1 MRTAARTALAIVV
14 LLAGMVVVPG
24 AGRGLVRQA
33 VAQVA
38 QPTPTLPP
46 ILPGGGDPDPSPS
59 PTESE
64 PSGGGG
70 GGGGGG
76 GQGPGGGGGQG
87 PGEEDPEDEGEN
99 ENQKPGDRKKGDK
112 PGGDVKKDAGD
123 KKKKK
128 KKKDDAEILPTP
140 SIPGSFNTE
149 ELLDTAARLRSLG
162 LSEDEVASKVFAP
175 FIIGGY
181 ATWIDTWGAPR
192 YGPGPL
198 VRTHEGQDVF
208 CDMGTPL
215 LATEA
220 GTIEFDDGGLG
231 GRIARLYRP
240 DGSYWYYAHLSD
252 WNTEEFSSGDRVEV
266 GDVIGYC
273 GNTGNALT
281 TPAHVHFGWYQ
292 PNGEAKNPM
301 RMLVFWLR
309 QAELRALGLEARTE
323 SKRVRIADRL
333 TFARQ
338 FGDAF
343 VPDRSE
349 LKVSGG
355 SLWASGTSPATGAFA
370 LAESALHDAL
380 ARSTF
385 ALDEPAAAFTEI
397 GAGSGIEE
405 GVLQPDSRLAEIL
418 SGHDHSTESGD

>member
-1 MRTAARTALAIVV
+1 MRSAARIALAIVV
-14 LLAGMVVVPG
+14 LLGGTMFLPG
-24 AGRGLVRQA
+24 PGRGLVREA

-46 ILPGGGDPDPSPS
+46 ILPGEDPDPSPS

-64 PSGGGG
+64 EPGPGGGGGGPGGGG
-70 GGGGGG
+70 GGGR
-76 GQGPGGGGGQG
+76 
-87 PGEEDPEDEGEN
+87 PGEGEDPKGGDGRNDDE
-99 ENQKPGDRKKGDK
+99 KPGDDGKDRKRGDDPGDK
-112 PGGDVKKDAGD
+112 RGDEKKR
-123 KKKKK
+123 
-128 KKKDDAEILPTP
+128 KKKDDDEVLPTP

-149 ELLDTAARLRSLG
+149 ELLDVAARLRSLG
-162 LSEDEVASKVFAP
+162 LSEDEIAAKVFAP

-192 YGPGPL
+192 YGPGPI

-208 CDMGTPL
+208 CDMGTPV
-215 LATEA
+215 LAAED

-231 GRIARLYRP
+231 GKVARLHRA

-252 WNTEEFSSGDRVEV
+252 WNTAQFPSGGRVQA

-273 GNTGNALT
+273 GNSGNALT

-309 QAELRALGLEARTE
+309 QAQMRALGLEARTQ

-343 VPDRSE
+343 APDRSE
-349 LKVSGG
+349 LTVSGG
-355 SLWASGTSPATGAFA
+355 SLWASGSSPASGAFA
-370 LAESALHDAL
+370 LAESALQEAL
-380 ARSTF
+380 ARTTF
-385 ALDEPAAAFTEI
+385 ALDEPPAAFTEL
-397 GAGSGIEE
+397 GAGTGVEA
-405 GVLQPDSRLAEIL
+405 GVLEPDSRLTEIL
-418 SGHDHSTESGD
+418 AGNDDSTESGD

>member
-1 MRTAARTALAIVV
+1 MRTAARLALAIVV
-14 LLAGMVVVPG
+14 FLGAAVLLPG

-33 VAQVA
+33 IAQVA
-38 QPTPTLPP
+38 QPTPALPP
-46 ILPGGGDPDPSPS
+46 ILPGGGGSDPEPSPS

-64 PSGGGG
+64 PSGEPGGEKP
-70 GGGGGG
+70 GGG
-76 GQGPGGGGGQG
+76 GQKPGDD
-87 PGEEDPEDEGEN
+87 EEDPKGED
-99 ENQKPGDRKKGDK
+99 K
-112 PGGDVKKDAGD
+112 GGDDKKDAGKKDRKPGDDARNGDD

-128 KKKDDAEILPTP
+128 KKKDDDEILPTP

-149 ELLDTAARLRSLG
+149 ELLETAARLRSLG
-162 LSEDEVASKVFAP
+162 MSEDEVASKVFAP

-208 CDMGTPL
+208 CDTGTPL
-215 LATEA
+215 LATED

-231 GRIARLYRP
+231 GKVARLHRA

-252 WNTEEFSSGDRVEV
+252 WNTDEFSSGDRVSV

-309 QAELRALGLEARTE
+309 QAQARALGLEARTV
-323 SKRVRIADRL
+323 SQRVRIADRL

-343 VPDRSE
+343 APDRSE
-349 LKVSGG
+349 LTVSGG
-355 SLWASGTSPATGAFA
+355 SLWASGSSPATGAFA
-370 LAESALHDAL
+370 LAESALTEAL
-380 ARSTF
+380 ARNTF
-385 ALDEPAAAFTEI
+385 ALGDPPAPEVAEI
-397 GAGSGIEE
+397 GAGTGVEG
-405 GVLQPDSRLAEIL
+405 GVLDPGARLAEIF
-418 SGHDHSTESGD
+418 GAHEHATESGD

>member
-1 MRTAARTALAIVV
+1 MRAAARTALAIVV
-14 LLAGMVVVPG
+14 LLGGTILLPG
-24 AGRGLVRQA
+24 VGRGLVQQA

-38 QPTPTLPP
+38 QPTPPLPP
-46 ILPGGGDPDPSPS
+46 ILPGGEPEPSPS
-59 PTESE
+59 PTETE
-64 PSGGGG
+64 PPGGG

-76 GQGPGGGGGQG
+76 GQQG
-87 PGEEDPEDEGEN
+87 GEEDPKEQDDKDGKDKN
-99 ENQKPGDRKKGDK
+99 DAGAKDRKRGDD
-112 PGGDVKKDAGD
+112 GDAKAGD
-123 KKKKK
+123 KKKRK
-128 KKKDDAEILPTP
+128 KKKDDDILPTP

-149 ELLDTAARLRSLG
+149 ELLATAARLRSLG
-162 LSEDEVASKVFAP
+162 LTEEEVATKVFAP

-192 YGPGPL
+192 YGPGPII
-198 VRTHEGQDVF
+198 RTHEGQDVF
-208 CDMGTPL
+208 CDVGTPL
-215 LATEA
+215 LASEA

-231 GRIARLYRP
+231 GRVARLYRS

-252 WNTEEFSSGDRVEV
+252 WNTDELSSGDRVEV

-309 QAELRALGLEARTE
+309 QAQTRALGLEARTA

-343 VPDRSE
+343 APDRSE
-349 LKVSGG
+349 LTVSGG
-355 SLWASGTSPATGAFA
+355 SLWASGSSPATGAFA
-370 LAESALHDAL
+370 LAESALAEAL
-380 ARSTF
+380 ARNTF
-385 ALDEPAAAFTEI
+385 ALGDPGAALTEI
-397 GAGSGIEE
+397 GAGTGVEE
-405 GVLQPDSRLAEIL
+405 PALDPRSRLAEIL
-418 SGHDHSTESGD
+418 GAHDHSTESGD

>member
-1 MRTAARTALAIVV
+1 MRTAARIALAIVV
-14 LLAGMVVVPG
+14 LLGGTMFLPG
-24 AGRGLVRQA
+24 PGRGLVREA
-33 VAQVA
+33 IAQVA
-38 QPTPTLPP
+38 QPTPPLPP
-46 ILPGGGDPDPSPS
+46 ILPGGEPEPSPS
-59 PTESE
+59 PTASE
-64 PSGGGG
+64 EPGPGGG

-76 GQGPGGGGGQG
+76 GQ
-87 PGEEDPEDEGEN
+87 
-99 ENQKPGDRKKGDK
+99 K
-112 PGGDVKKDAGD
+112 PGGDDEGPKDGGGKDDDEKPRAGEKDRKRGDDADDKRGD
-123 KKKKK
+123 KKKRK
-128 KKKDDAEILPTP
+128 KKKDDEVLPTP

-149 ELLDTAARLRSLG
+149 ELLAVAARLRSLG
-162 LSEDEVASKVFAP
+162 LSEDEIAAKVFAP

-215 LATEA
+215 LASED
-220 GTIEFDDGGLG
+220 GTIEFDEGGLG
-231 GRIARLYRP
+231 GKVARLHRP
-240 DGSYWYYAHLSD
+240 DGSYWYYAHLSG
-252 WNTEEFSSGDRVEV
+252 WNTDEFSSGDRVQA

-309 QAELRALGLEARTE
+309 QAEMRALGLEARTQ

-343 VPDRSE
+343 APDRSE
-349 LKVSGG
+349 LEVSGG
-355 SLWASGTSPATGAFA
+355 SLWASGSSPASGAFA
-370 LAESALHDAL
+370 LAESALQEAL
-380 ARSTF
+380 ARTTF
-385 ALDEPAAAFTEI
+385 ALDEPAAAFTEL
-397 GAGSGIEE
+397 GAGTGVER
-405 GVLQPDSRLAEIL
+405 GVLEPDSRLTEIL
-418 SGHDHSTESGD
+418 AGHDHSTESGD

>member
-1 MRTAARTALAIVV
+1 MLGGMVALPGRAARSFLRT
-14 LLAGMVVVPG
+14 
-24 AGRGLVRQA
+24 A
-33 VAQVA
+33 VAQIA

-46 ILPGGGDPDPSPS
+46 ILPGGGGDPEPSPS
-59 PTESE
+59 PSQTE
-64 PSGGGG
+64 PAGGGG
-70 GGGGGG
+70 GGGGGEDDPKDG
-76 GQGPGGGGGQG
+76 EDGKDDPKDGPKRNDDKKGADGR
-87 PGEEDPEDEGEN
+87 N
-99 ENQKPGDRKKGDK
+99 KPGDKSD
-112 PGGDVKKDAGD
+112 D

-128 KKKDDAEILPTP
+128 KKNDEMLPTP

-149 ELLDTAARLRSLG
+149 ELLATAARLRSLG
-162 LSEDEVASKVFAP
+162 MPEDEVATKVFAP

-192 YGPGPL
+192 YGPGPI

-208 CDMGTPL
+208 CDAGTPL

-231 GRIARLYRP
+231 GLVARLHRA

-252 WNTEEFSSGDRVEV
+252 WNTEDFQSGDTVEA

-301 RMLVFWLR
+301 RMLVTWLR
-309 QAELRALGLEARTE
+309 AAQTRALGLEARTE
-323 SKRVRIADRL
+323 TKRVKIADRL

-343 VPDRSE
+343 APDRSE
-349 LKVSGG
+349 LEVPGE
-355 SLWASGTSPATGAFA
+355 SLWAAGSSLATGAFA
-370 LAESALHDAL
+370 LAETALQEAL
-380 ARSTF
+380 ARTSF
-385 ALDEPAAAFTEI
+385 APGPSAVFDF
-397 GAGSGIEE
+397 GAGTGVE
-405 GVLQPDSRLAEIL
+405 GLLDPDSQLAQIL
-418 SGHDHSTESGD
+418 DGHTHSSAETAD

>member
-1 MRTAARTALAIVV
+1 MRTAARTALALVV
-14 LLAGMVVVPG
+14 LLGGMLLVPAGKGIVQT
-24 AGRGLVRQA
+24 AA
-33 VAQVA
+33 AQIA

-46 ILPGGGDPDPSPS
+46 ILPGGGGEPEPSPS
-59 PTESE
+59 PTQTK

-70 GGGGGG
+70 GGG
-76 GQGPGGGGGQG
+76 QQGGGGGK
-87 PGEEDPEDEGEN
+87 GEEEEKPDPDDPK
-99 ENQKPGDRKKGDK
+99 KPGDRKGDRGDEDDPKKGSED
-112 PGGDVKKDAGD
+112 D
-123 KKKKK
+123 KKRKNKK
-128 KKKDDAEILPTP
+128 KKKDEDILPTP

-149 ELLDTAARLRSLG
+149 KLLATAARLRSLG
-162 LSEDEVASKVFAP
+162 LPEDEVASKVFAP

-192 YGPGPL
+192 YGPGPI

-208 CDMGTPL
+208 CDVGTPL

-231 GRIARLYRP
+231 GRIARLYRS

-252 WNTEEFSSGDRVEV
+252 WNTEDFSSGDRVEV

-273 GNTGNALT
+273 GNSGNAIT

-301 RMLVFWLR
+301 RMLVRWLR
-309 QAELRALGLEARTE
+309 EAQFRALGLEARTTT
-323 SKRVRIADRL
+323 KRVKIADRL

-343 VPDRSE
+343 APDRSE
-349 LKVSGG
+349 LEVSGE
-355 SLWASGTSPATGAFA
+355 SLWASGSSPATGAFA
-370 LAESALHDAL
+370 LAEVALQEAL
-380 ARSTF
+380 AESTF
-385 ALDEPAAAFTEI
+385 AFGRVPAELADL
-397 GAGSGIEE
+397 GAGTDAEGILE
-405 GVLQPDSRLAEIL
+405 PHSRLAEIL
-418 SGHDHSTESGD
+418 DLHGHGPRETGD

>member
-1 MRTAARTALAIVV
+1 
-14 LLAGMVVVPG
+14 
-24 AGRGLVRQA
+24 
-33 VAQVA
+33 
-38 QPTPTLPP
+38 
-46 ILPGGGDPDPSPS
+46 
-59 PTESE
+59 
-64 PSGGGG
+64 
-70 GGGGGG
+70 
-76 GQGPGGGGGQG
+76 
-87 PGEEDPEDEGEN
+87 
-99 ENQKPGDRKKGDK
+99 
-112 PGGDVKKDAGD
+112 D
-123 KKKKK
+123 KKKDRKPGEDDRKGADDKK
-128 KKKDDAEILPTP
+128 KRKNKKNKDDEILPTP

-149 ELLDTAARLRSLG
+149 ELLATASRLRSLG
-162 LSEDEVASKVFAP
+162 LSEHEIASKVFAP

-215 LATEA
+215 LASEA

-231 GRIARLYRP
+231 GLVARLHRS

-309 QAELRALGLEARTE
+309 QAQGRALGLEARTVDR
-323 SKRVRIADRL
+323 RVRIADRL

-343 VPDRSE
+343 APDRSE
-349 LKVSGG
+349 LTVSGG
-355 SLWASGTSPATGAFA
+355 SLWASGSSPATGAFA
-370 LAESALHDAL
+370 LAESALQEAL
-380 ARSTF
+380 ARTTF
-385 ALDEPAAAFTEI
+385 ALDETTTTAFTDL
-397 GAGSGIEE
+397 GVGNAVE
-405 GVLQPDSRLAEIL
+405 GEAAPDSRLTDLL
-418 SGHDHSTESGD
+418 SGHDHATESSD

>member
-1 MRTAARTALAIVV
+1 MRTAARIALAIVV
-14 LLAGMVVVPG
+14 LMGGMMVVPG
-24 AGRGLVRQA
+24 RGVGMVASALAQA
-33 VAQVA
+33 I
-38 QPTPTLPP
+38 QPTPPLPP
-46 ILPGGGDPDPSPS
+46 ILPGGEPDPSPS

-64 PSGGGG
+64 PPSGGGG
-70 GGGGGG
+70 GGEEGGG
-76 GQGPGGGGGQG
+76 GQQGG
-87 PGEEDPEDEGEN
+87 GEEDPKGED
-99 ENQKPGDRKKGDK
+99 KPGDDK
-112 PGGDVKKDAGD
+112 PGDDKKKDGKPGEDDGKPGD
-123 KKKKK
+123 DKKKK
-128 KKKDDAEILPTP
+128 KKKDDDEVLPTP

-149 ELLDTAARLRSLG
+149 ELLATASRLRSLG
-162 LSEDEVASKVFAP
+162 LSEDEIASQVFAP

-192 YGPGPL
+192 YGPGPI

-215 LATEA
+215 LASEA

-231 GRIARLYRP
+231 GLVARLHRA

-309 QAELRALGLEARTE
+309 QAQVRALGLEARTVT
-323 SKRVRIADRL
+323 KRVRIADRL

-343 VPDRSE
+343 APDRSE
-349 LKVSGG
+349 LTVSGG
-355 SLWASGTSPATGAFA
+355 SLWASGSSPATGAFA
-370 LAESALHDAL
+370 LAESALQEAL
-380 ARSTF
+380 ARTTF

-397 GAGSGIEE
+397 GAGTGVETGIE
-405 GVLQPDSRLAEIL
+405 PDSRLSELLA
-418 SGHDHSTESGD
+418 GHDHSTESGD

>member
-14 LLAGMVVVPG
+14 LMGGMMVVPG
-24 AGRGLVRQA
+24 RGAGIVTQA
-33 VAQVA
+33 IAQVA
-38 QPTPTLPP
+38 QPTPPLPP
-46 ILPGGGDPDPSPS
+46 ILPGGEPDPSPS

-64 PSGGGG
+64 PPSGGGG
-70 GGGGGG
+70 GEDPKGGG
-76 GQGPGGGGGQG
+76 GQQG
-87 PGEEDPEDEGEN
+87 GEEDPKGGKDDGGKAGEDDKKKDR
-99 ENQKPGDRKKGDK
+99 KPGEDDGKN
-112 PGGDVKKDAGD
+112 AGD

-128 KKKDDAEILPTP
+128 KKDDEVLPTP

-149 ELLDTAARLRSLG
+149 ELLATASRLRSLG
-162 LSEDEVASKVFAP
+162 LSEDEIARKVFAP
-175 FIIGGY
+175 FIIAGY

-192 YGPGPL
+192 YGPGPI

-215 LATEA
+215 LASEA

-231 GRIARLYRP
+231 GRIARLHRA

-273 GNTGNALT
+273 GNTGNAIT

-309 QAELRALGLEARTE
+309 QAQMRALGLEARTQ

-343 VPDRSE
+343 APDRSE
-349 LKVSGG
+349 LTVSGG
-355 SLWASGTSPATGAFA
+355 SLWASGSSPATGAFA
-370 LAESALHDAL
+370 LAESALQEAL
-380 ARSTF
+380 ARTTF
-385 ALDEPAAAFTEI
+385 ALGEPAAAFTEI
-397 GAGSGIEE
+397 GAGT
-405 GVLQPDSRLAEIL
+405 GVETPLEPDSRISELI
-418 SGHDHSTESGD
+418 SGETHSTESGD

>member
-1 MRTAARTALAIVV
+1 VRNAARVALAFVV
-14 LLAGMVVVPG
+14 LLGGMTLLPG
-24 AGRGLVRQA
+24 GRGLVREA
-33 VAQVA
+33 AAQIA

-64 PSGGGG
+64 DPGGNGGGGNGGNNNNGGGG
-70 GGGGGG
+70 GD
-76 GQGPGGGGGQG
+76 
-87 PGEEDPEDEGEN
+87 EDPKDGEGKGDDDK
-99 ENQKPGDRKKGDK
+99 KPGDDKKGRK
-112 PGGDVKKDAGD
+112 PGDEDDRKPGD
-123 KKKKK
+123 KKNK
-128 KKKDDAEILPTP
+128 KKKDKDDEVLPTP

-149 ELLDTAARLRSLG
+149 ELLATAARLRSLG

-192 YGPGPL
+192 YGPGPI

-215 LATEA
+215 LASEA
-220 GTIEFDDGGLG
+220 GTIEFDEGGLG
-231 GRIARLYRP
+231 GKVARLHRA

-292 PNGEAKNPM
+292 PNGDAKNPM

-309 QAELRALGLEARTE
+309 QAQARGLGLEARTV
-323 SKRVRIADRL
+323 SKRVKIADRL

-343 VPDRSE
+343 APDRSE
-349 LKVSGG
+349 LTVSGG
-355 SLWASGTSPATGAFA
+355 SLWASGASPATGAFA
-370 LAESALHDAL
+370 LAESALHEAL

-385 ALDEPAAAFTEI
+385 ALDQPTAELTEL
-397 GAGSGIEE
+397 GAGTGVE
-405 GVLQPDSRLAEIL
+405 GAVEPDSRLAEIL
-418 SGHDHSTESGD
+418 AGHEHSTESGD

>member
-1 MRTAARTALAIVV
+1 MRTAARTALALVV
-14 LLAGMVVVPG
+14 LLGGMLLVP
-24 AGRGLVRQA
+24 AGRGIVQA
-33 VAQVA
+33 AAQVA

-46 ILPGGGDPDPSPS
+46 ILPGGGGDPEPSPS
-59 PTESE
+59 PTETE

-70 GGGGGG
+70 GGGR
-76 GQGPGGGGGQG
+76 GGGGGG
-87 PGEEDPEDEGEN
+87 GGEEEKPKPDDEPK
-99 ENQKPGDRKKGDK
+99 KPGDDKKK
-112 PGGDVKKDAGD
+112 PGGDDLKGGAGD
-123 KKKKK
+123 KKRDNKKK
-128 KKKDDAEILPTP
+128 KKVDDEPLPTP

-149 ELLDTAARLRSLG
+149 KLLATAARLRSLG

-192 YGPGPL
+192 YGPGPI

-208 CDMGTPL
+208 CDVGTPL
-215 LATEA
+215 LATEP

-231 GRIARLYRP
+231 GRIARLYRS

-252 WNTEEFSSGDRVEV
+252 WNTEDFSSGDRVEA

-273 GNTGNALT
+273 GNSGNAIT

-301 RMLVFWLR
+301 RMLVSWLR
-309 QAELRALGLEARTE
+309 EAQFRALGLEARTTT
-323 SKRVRIADRL
+323 KRVRIADRL

-343 VPDRSE
+343 APDRSE
-349 LKVSGG
+349 LEVSGE
-355 SLWASGTSPATGAFA
+355 SLWASGSSPATGAFA
-370 LAESALHDAL
+370 LAEVALQEAL
-380 ARSTF
+380 AQSTF
-385 ALDEPAAAFTEI
+385 AFGEVPAELADL
-397 GAGSGIEE
+397 GAGTDAEGILE
-405 GVLQPDSRLAEIL
+405 PHSRLAEIL
-418 SGHDHSTESGD
+418 ESHAHGSPRETGD

>member
-1 MRTAARTALAIVV
+1 MVGTM
-14 LLAGMVVVPG
+14 LLPVRG
-24 AGRGLVRQA
+24 AVGFVAEA
-33 VAQVA
+33 VAQAV
-38 QPTPTLPP
+38 QPTPPLPP
-46 ILPGGGDPDPSPS
+46 ILPGGDPDPSPS

-64 PSGGGG
+64 EPGGEKPGGGKPGGGG
-70 GGGGGG
+70 GGEE
-76 GQGPGGGGGQG
+76 PGGEG
-87 PGEEDPEDEGEN
+87 PKGED
-99 ENQKPGDRKKGDK
+99 KPGDK
-112 PGGDVKKDAGD
+112 PGGGDDKKGRKPGDKAGDDAGD

-128 KKKDDAEILPTP
+128 KKKDDDEVLPTP

-149 ELLDTAARLRSLG
+149 ELLATASRLRSLG
-162 LSEDEVASKVFAP
+162 LSEDEIASKVFAP

-192 YGPGPL
+192 YGPGPI

-215 LATEA
+215 LASEA
-220 GTIEFDDGGLG
+220 GTIEFDEGGLG
-231 GRIARLYRP
+231 GKVARLYRS

-252 WNTEEFSSGDRVEV
+252 WNTEELSSGDRVEA

-309 QAELRALGLEARTE
+309 QAQMRALGLEARTVD
-323 SKRVRIADRL
+323 KRVKIADRL

-343 VPDRSE
+343 APDRSE
-349 LKVSGG
+349 LTVSGG
-355 SLWASGTSPATGAFA
+355 SLWASGSSPATGAFA
-370 LAESALHDAL
+370 LAESALQEAL
-380 ARSTF
+380 ARTTF
-385 ALDEPAAAFTEI
+385 ALDEPAAAFTEL
-397 GAGSGIEE
+397 GAGTGVE
-405 GVLQPDSRLAEIL
+405 GALEVDSRLTELL

>member
-1 MRTAARTALAIVV
+1 MT
-14 LLAGMVVVPG
+14 LLPG
-24 AGRGLVRQA
+24 AGRGLVQQA

-38 QPTPTLPP
+38 QPTPIIPP
-46 ILPGGGDPDPSPS
+46 ILPDEDPEPSPS

-64 PSGGGG
+64 STGGGGNNNGGGG
-70 GGGGGG
+70 GGNDNGG
-76 GQGPGGGGGQG
+76 
-87 PGEEDPEDEGEN
+87 EDDDP
-99 ENQKPGDRKKGDK
+99 DK
-112 PGGDVKKDAGD
+112 PGKDDDGKADPGKKDGKGDDKGDDAGD
-123 KKKKK
+123 KDKKRKK
-128 KKKDDAEILPTP
+128 EKDDDEDEVLPTP

-149 ELLDTAARLRSLG
+149 KLLATASRLRSLG
-162 LSEDEVASKVFAP
+162 MSEDEVASKVFAP

-192 YGPGPL
+192 YGPGPI

-215 LATEA
+215 LASED
-220 GTIEFDDGGLG
+220 GTIEFDEGGLG
-231 GRIARLYRP
+231 GKVARLHRA

-252 WNTEEFSSGDRVEV
+252 WNTDELSSGDHVSA

-309 QAELRALGLEARTE
+309 QAQLRGLGLEARTV
-323 SKRVRIADRL
+323 SKRVKIADRL

-343 VPDRSE
+343 APDRSE
-349 LKVSGG
+349 LDVSGG
-355 SLWASGTSPATGAFA
+355 SLWASGSSPATGAFA
-370 LAESALHDAL
+370 LAESALTEAL
-380 ARSTF
+380 ARNTF
-385 ALDEPAAAFTEI
+385 ALGDAPAAFTEL
-397 GAGSGIEE
+397 GAGTGVED
-405 GVLQPDSRLAEIL
+405 GVLDPSARLAEIL
-418 SGHDHSTESGD
+418 GAHDHTAEAGD

>member
-1 MRTAARTALAIVV
+1 MRKAARTALAIVV
-14 LLAGMVVVPG
+14 LLGGLALLP
-24 AGRGLVRQA
+24 ARGFEA
-33 VAQVA
+33 IAQPLS
-38 QPTPTLPP
+38 QPTPPLPP
-46 ILPGGGDPDPSPS
+46 ILPGGEPEPSPS

-64 PSGGGG
+64 EPGGGG
-70 GGGGGG
+70 GGNE
-76 GQGPGGGGGQG
+76 PGGGGGRPG
-87 PGEEDPEDEGEN
+87 GGGEEDPKGEGGGGKDEPGDGKKKDR
-99 ENQKPGDRKKGDK
+99 KPGEDDRKGLDE
-112 PGGDVKKDAGD
+112 
-123 KKKKK
+123 KKKRKNK
-128 KKKDDAEILPTP
+128 KKKDDDEVLPTP

-149 ELLDTAARLRSLG
+149 ELLATASRLRSLG
-162 LSEDEVASKVFAP
+162 LSEHEIASKVFAP

-215 LATEA
+215 LASEA

-231 GRIARLYRP
+231 GLVARLHRS

-252 WNTEEFSSGDRVEV
+252 WNTEEFSSGDRVEA

-309 QAELRALGLEARTE
+309 QAQGRALGLEARTVDR
-323 SKRVRIADRL
+323 RVRIADRL

-343 VPDRSE
+343 APDRSE
-349 LKVSGG
+349 LTVSGG
-355 SLWASGTSPATGAFA
+355 SLWASGSSPATGAFA
-370 LAESALHDAL
+370 LAESALQEAL
-380 ARSTF
+380 ARTTF
-385 ALDEPAAAFTEI
+385 ALDETTTTAFTDL
-397 GAGSGIEE
+397 GVGNAVE
-405 GVLQPDSRLAEIL
+405 GEAAPDSRLTDLL
-418 SGHDHSTESGD
+418 SGHDHATESSD